1 MRLLNLETDRSVKRR
16 RGLSFIEIIVSLV
29 IIGLLG
35 SAVFASAAILNKNT
49 KETMAYTEM
58 RIQVINTIETI
69 QADLE
74 AGSEGGAEPID
85 AKDYSDHTGAQTGYI
100 TSVVVTDVGE
110 VFGKSLYRVDIKVCP
125 TDYSTQIATTTLMR
139 EGCTAYDA

>member
-1 MRLLNLETDRSVKRR
+1 MRLFNLDTNRSVKRR

-74 AGSEGGAEPID
+74 AGYEGGAEPID

-125 TDYSTQIATTTLMR
+125 TDYSTQLSATTFMR
-139 EGCTAYDA
+139 EGCTAFDA